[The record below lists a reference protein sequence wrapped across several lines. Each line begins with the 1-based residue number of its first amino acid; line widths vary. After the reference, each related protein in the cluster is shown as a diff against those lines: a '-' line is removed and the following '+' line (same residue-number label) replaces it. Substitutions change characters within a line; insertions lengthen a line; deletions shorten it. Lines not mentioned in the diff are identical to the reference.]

1 VRRPPSVAR
10 FGFAAEPSGS
20 SAAESAPPEGSAGS
34 AGSAGPARPV
44 GPPHPAELAIAAG
57 FNGRRRAEFLLG
69 RRAARAAL
77 AAARIKGGP
86 VLVDGRRPVFPP
98 GAVGSISH
106 SGEVAVAIAG
116 SAARYRSIGVDLE
129 LYAPPIAGAHLI
141 LSDGERAW
149 VQSGTTP
156 AQQEHRLLRAFSAKE
171 AAYKALDPIIAG
183 GIPRLRRI
191 RLRPVQGGFIAWA
204 PDRPDL
210 WLRVAVRDLR
220 PGVLSWTALP
230 RRMRARTRG
239 RT

>member
-1 VRRPPSVAR
+1 VLVPRPPSVAR
-10 FGFAAEPSGS
+10 FGFAAAEP
-20 SAAESAPPEGSAGS
+20 AAELSGRTR
-34 AGSAGPARPV
+34 ARPAPRV
-44 GPPHPAELAIAAG
+44 RIRPPHPAELAIAAG

-116 SAARYRSIGVDLE
+116 PAARYRSIGVDLE
-129 LYAPPIAGAHLI
+129 LYTPPIAGAHLI

-149 VQSGTTP
+149 VQSGTTL
-156 AQQEHRLLRAFSAKE
+156 AQQERRLLRAFSAKE
-171 AAYKALDPIIAG
+171 AAYKALDPVIAG

-191 RLRPVQGGFIAWA
+191 RLRPVRGGFIAWA

-230 RRMRARTRG
+230 RRTRARSRG